1 MKYTVH
7 FLNGNKL
14 SLDEGNYKRLKDPRR
29 SMAGPLYA
37 PMKDGEAIF
46 FRNILMVVPEDV
58 KIKEDS
64 WRDSPHVVRF
74 IDGLTIGLSDIE
86 RKSVERS
93 LRDTSNK
100 KFVLLRNGVLIYHN
114 LVWFI
119 AHRGSEWLKDDKES
133 EPVLPGKL
141 PKVPPKSRFR
151 KTPSFYH
158 HCAAVN
164 LLESAGCS
172 VRMAK
177 SVISDS
183 APCAGRRESW

>member
-14 SLDEGNYKRLKDPRR
+14 SLGEGNYKRLKDPRR

-37 PMKDGEAIF
+37 PMQGGEAVF
-46 FRNILMVVPEDV
+46 FRNILMVVPETV
-58 KIKEDS
+58 EIKEDS

-119 AHRGSEWLKDDKES
+119 AHRGSYWLKDDKES
-133 EPVLPGKL
+133 VPVVPGKT
-141 PKVPPKSRFR
+141 P
-151 KTPSFYH
+151 KTPSKTKVPKNTVVLSPLSCGKH
-158 HCAAVN
+158 PGIRW
-164 LLESAGCS
+164 LLWTDGLTRYTRQCP
-172 VRMAK
+172 VCGQR
-177 SVISDS
+177 V
-183 APCAGRRESW
+183 